1 MEEKNIDVFIAGAG
15 AAGLTA
21 AIYASRAGLSTVVCD
36 PSFEGGNMVYADRIE
51 NYPSYSD
58 VDGVTLAQ
66 KMKEQAEK
74 SGADIRVNKPVTH
87 FKLSQKVKV
96 IETEDIV
103 YYAKTVIIA
112 TGAKALKLNIRNEEE
127 FSGHGIHYCA
137 TCDGA
142 FYKNK
147 VVAVI
152 GGGNSAVSAG
162 IYLSSVA
169 SKVIMIR
176 RGNDFNCERILAERM
191 KAIKNIQILY
201 NWDLADV
208 IGEGRVIA
216 AVIKNTKNNTQSII
230 PVDGIFVCIGYT
242 PSTEMFKDTIE
253 LDDKGYI
260 ITDSRLMTNIPGVLA
275 AGDVRSGAFRQIITA
290 ASDGAVAAMYAEKI
304 INGKLD
310 K

>member
-15 AAGLTA
+15 AAGLSA
-21 AIYASRAGLSTVVCD
+21 AVYASRAGLSTVVCD
-36 PSFEGGNMVYADRIE
+36 PSYAGGNMVYADRIE

-58 VDGVTLAQ
+58 VDGVTLTQ
-66 KMKEQAEK
+66 KMKEQAQK
-74 SGADIRVNKPVTH
+74 SGAAIYENKPLTRIE
-87 FKLSQKVKV
+87 LSEKVK
-96 IETEDIV
+96 IIQTDDTV
-103 YYAKTVIIA
+103 YYTKVLIIA
-112 TGAKALKLNIRNEEE
+112 TGAKALKLNIPNEEALN
-127 FSGHGIHYCA
+127 GHGIHYCA

-152 GGGNSAVSAG
+152 GGGNTAVSAG

-176 RGNDFNCERILAERM
+176 RHDDFNCERILTDRM
-191 KAIKNIQILY
+191 KAINNIQILY
-201 NWDLADV
+201 NWDLADI

-216 AVIKNTKNNTQSII
+216 AVIKNTKNKTQSII
-230 PVDGIFVCIGYT
+230 PVDGIFVCIGYE
-242 PSTEMFKDTIE
+242 PSTEMFRDKIE
-253 LDDKGYI
+253 VDEKGYI
-260 ITDSRLMTNIPGVLA
+260 ITDSKLRTNIPGVLA
-275 AGDVRSGAFRQIITA
+275 AGDVRSGTFRQIITA

-304 INGKLD
+304 INGKMD

>member
-15 AAGLTA
+15 AAGLSA
-21 AIYASRAGLSTVVCD
+21 AVYASRAGLNTVVCD
-36 PSFEGGNMVYADRIE
+36 PSFAGGNMVYADRIE

-58 VDGVTLAQ
+58 VDGVTLTQ

-74 SGADIRVNKPVTH
+74 SGACIYENKSVVQYR
-87 FKLSQKVKV
+87 LSDKVKV
-96 IETEDIV
+96 IETDDTV
-103 YYAKTVIIA
+103 YYTKILIIA
-112 TGAKALKLNIRNEEE
+112 TGAKALKLKIRNEEE
-127 FSGHGIHYCA
+127 LNGHGIHYCA

-142 FYKNK
+142 LYKNK

-152 GGGNSAVSAG
+152 GGGNTAVSAA

-176 RGNDFNCERILAERM
+176 RRNSFSCERILAERM

-201 NWDLADV
+201 NWDLADI

-230 PVDGIFVCIGYT
+230 PVDGIFVCIGYQ
-242 PSTEMFKDTIE
+242 PSTEAFKDIVNMDE
-253 LDDKGYI
+253 KGYI
-260 ITDSRLMTNIPGVLA
+260 ITNTELRTNIPGVLA
-275 AGDVRSGAFRQIITA
+275 AGDVRSGTFRQIITA

-304 INGKLD
+304 INGKMD
-310 K
+310 G